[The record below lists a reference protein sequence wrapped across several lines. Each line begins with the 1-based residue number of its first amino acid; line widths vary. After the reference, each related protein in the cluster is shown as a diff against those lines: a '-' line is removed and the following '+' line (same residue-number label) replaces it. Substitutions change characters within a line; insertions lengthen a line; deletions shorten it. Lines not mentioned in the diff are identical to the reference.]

1 MNDTALIPVAIVAG
15 EVGADTDELAARL
28 GNAVTLDAIGV
39 RCIPADTAVDLIT
52 DHRAALQAERDRK
65 AAQREAARQRPH
77 PVRERIRALQRQ
89 QEEWQGDPDTPALA
103 RALAGDP
110 ESRFNKSD
118 AALAEMMSGQVV
130 QHRFRRGEDR

>member
-1 MNDTALIPVAIVAG
+1 MNDTGLIPVAIVAG

-89 QEEWQGDPDTPALA
+89 QEEWQGDRDTPALA

-118 AALAEMMSGQVV
+118 AALAEMMSG
-130 QHRFRRGEDR
+130 